1 LVYWHAVQA
10 EAEYAHL
17 EKFEKAIT
25 RHAMPAALVDPSAS
39 EHQKATITAAL
50 QMEHSVTK
58 KSMMDICHV
67 MMVSTQGWSLF

>member
-1 LVYWHAVQA
+1 
-10 EAEYAHL
+10 
-17 EKFEKAIT
+17 
-25 RHAMPAALVDPSAS
+25 MPAALVDPSAS

-67 MMVSTQGWSLF
+67 MMVSTQG